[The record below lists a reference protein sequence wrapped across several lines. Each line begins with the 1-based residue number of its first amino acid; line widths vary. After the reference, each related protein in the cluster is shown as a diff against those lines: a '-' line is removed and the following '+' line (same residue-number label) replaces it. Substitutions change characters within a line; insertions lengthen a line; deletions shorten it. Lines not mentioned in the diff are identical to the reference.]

1 MDFAN
6 RGSSVYH
13 QIHAVYARSLDGTL
27 LYISGRQ
34 WKETKE
40 AWPGIMAEVAGQR
53 NIPPH
58 GHLDRQERALA
69 VADRWEPL
77 PKLSSLAKS
86 WSNGKRID
94 TIKSSEQERPVPNNL
109 GIRELQRPSEQQI
122 VGILMDAPED
132 SEVKAEFQEWFVSL
146 LLHETRL
153 NSADFS
159 AMVGRSAKLARE
171 ITHIFEDKLRNI
183 AADDQWESGGGRVLF
198 EQQAQHFIARNRTI
212 EFCLPAFPC
221 KSSNLQKVTGV
232 DPDRSEESALW
243 RLDNF
248 VQHVEQI
255 YEPGAK
261 VLVVSDGHVFSDCS
275 KYNRRASGNFGSLA
289 SMMLTQ
295 CCCTVGVEDDIVDRY
310 SEALA
315 EINQSIIEQQKGVKR
330 VEFYSLH
337 DLFFSNEE
345 ICNRFRPSFVEDV
358 ILHHPLD
365 MTVTDDAETC
375 RKVLIA
381 GCRIER
387 AALRSQI
394 DKKDASILALYRGFA
409 RFMLEDLSSHARTS
423 GLTKSKKK
431 KLASDVAFEMI
442 SVSFPRSSSGRFY
455 AHTLA
460 LEKPGVF
467 EHDRASLSVSHS
479 TLYTC
484 VRLQAHRVQTKLML
498 MIISGTR
505 TMDLNLESSFYPT
518 RNADL

>member
-1 MDFAN
+1 MEFAN
-6 RGSSVYH
+6 RGSSIYH

-27 LYISGRQ
+27 LYISGRHG
-34 WKETKE
+34 KETKE
-40 AWPGIMAEVAGQR
+40 AWPGIMAEVKGQR
-53 NIPPH
+53 NTPLH
-58 GHLDRQERALA
+58 GHLDRQERVLA
-69 VADRWEPL
+69 VANMWEPL
-77 PKLSSLAKS
+77 PKLSSIAKS
-86 WSNGKRID
+86 WSNEKRIS
-94 TIKSSEQERPVPNNL
+94 TIKSSEKESPVHNNL
-109 GIRELQRPSEQQI
+109 GIQEFQRPSEKQI

-132 SEVKAEFQEWFVSL
+132 SEVKAEFQEWFVFL

-159 AMVGRSAKLARE
+159 TTVDRSEKLARE
-171 ITHIFEDKLRNI
+171 VTRIFEYKLRNI
-183 AADDQWESGGGRVLF
+183 ATDDQWESGGGRVLF

-248 VQHVEQI
+248 VKHVEQI

-275 KYNRRASGNFGSLA
+275 KYHRRGSGNFRSLA

-295 CCCTVGVEDDIVDRY
+295 FCCKVGVEDGIVDRY
-310 SEALA
+310 SEALT
-315 EINQSIIEQQKGVKR
+315 EINQSIERQSGVKR
-330 VEFYSLH
+330 IEFYSLH
-337 DLFFSNEE
+337 NLFFSNEE

-358 ILHHPLD
+358 IIHHPLD
-365 MTVTDDAETC
+365 MSVADGAETC

-381 GCRIER
+381 GCRIEK

-409 RFMLEDLSSHARTS
+409 RFMLEDLSSHERTS
-423 GLTKSKKK
+423 GLTKSKCK
-431 KLASDVAFEMI
+431 KLSSDVAFEMI
-442 SVSFPRSSSGRFY
+442 SVSFPESPSGRVY
-455 AHTLA
+455 AHKLP

-467 EHDRASLSVSHS
+467 EHDRASLSVPHS
-479 TLYTC
+479 TLYPC
-484 VRLQAHRVQTKLML
+484 VSLQAHRR
-498 MIISGTR
+498 SGR
-505 TMDLNLESSFYPT
+505 
-518 RNADL
+518 